1 MATSSSTQAR
11 PTAQARRAGMMAL
24 LLGVMV
30 APGCTRIDHALA
42 SVPIFAF
49 MRNSPSFDPY
59 EHPLPAPPGT
69 VPFNSPSG
77 PPLPPLEATEA
88 ALNAWAAG
96 PYGQNPF
103 AADDQAV
110 LATGRVM
117 YERHCA
123 VCHGVSGRGD
133 GPLYAPHAFPL
144 MPSLVAGDALGRSD
158 GYVYAV
164 IRAGR
169 GLMPA
174 YGARMTHDERWA
186 IVTYMNSLQ
195 AAAGVQQQP
204 PAQDPAAAAGAGATP
219 ALPQVPQQQQPD
231 TTPGAQ

>member
-11 PTAQARRAGMMAL
+11 PTAQARRAGMVAL

-59 EHPLPAPPGT
+59 EHPLPAPPGA
-69 VPFNSPSG
+69 VPFNSPNG

-123 VCHGVSGRGD
+123 VCHGVGGQGD
-133 GPLYAPHAFPL
+133 GPIRAHIPL
-144 MPSLVAGDALGRSD
+144 MPSLIAGEAVARSD

-186 IVTYMNSLQ
+186 IVTYINSLQ
-195 AAAGVQQQP
+195 AAAGVQQP
-204 PAQDPAAAAGAGATP
+204 APAQDPAAGAAP
-219 ALPQVPQQQQPD
+219 ALPEAPQPQQPD
-231 TTPGAQ
+231 TMPGAQ